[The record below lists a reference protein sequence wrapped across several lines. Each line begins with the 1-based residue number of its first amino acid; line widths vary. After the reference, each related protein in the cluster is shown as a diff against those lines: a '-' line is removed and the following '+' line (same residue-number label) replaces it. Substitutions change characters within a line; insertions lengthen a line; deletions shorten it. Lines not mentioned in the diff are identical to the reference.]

1 VSGAADPFRSGAA
14 REVPKGRLA
23 SFEDAPAPTF
33 ALPPRPGQ
41 ARKGAPGSTERD
53 VEEAPAARKDTGSVD
68 AGSLD
73 AGSTDVNSA
82 DGGSV
87 VEESGHDGPD
97 TSTTPVPVPS
107 AGTGEAAGP
116 VRASNVHIPAE
127 LLDAFNA
134 AKASQKLSNGELII
148 TAIEATYEELQR
160 QLRPPSATGGSLFA
174 PRVSRPPR
182 LPAKGPVTPVNYRLR
197 PDDYATLDR
206 LVRDLGASSRSHLI
220 SEALRT
226 YLSRTT

>member
-1 VSGAADPFRSGAA
+1 MSGAAEPFRSGAA

-23 SFEDAPAPTF
+23 SFEDEPAPTF

-41 ARKGAPGSTERD
+41 ARPAATVAAETAA
-53 VEEAPAARKDTGSVD
+53 EEAP
-68 AGSLD
+68 
-73 AGSTDVNSA
+73 
-82 DGGSV
+82 
-87 VEESGHDGPD
+87 P
-97 TSTTPVPVPS
+97 
-107 AGTGEAAGP
+107 AGTGVDATDETPGHLDETGATTTDPGLPGGAVEVGGP

-127 LLDAFNA
+127 LLDAFNT
-134 AKASQKLSNGELII
+134 AKASHKLSNGELII

-226 YLSRTT
+226 YLSRTA

>member
-1 VSGAADPFRSGAA
+1 MSGAAEPFRSGAA

-23 SFEDAPAPTF
+23 SFEDDPAPTF

-41 ARKGAPGSTERD
+41 ARSAVPHPAERK
-53 VEEAPAARKDTGSVD
+53 VEETPTAQEEVEVETGLINAGSADADTADEESEHDGSV
-68 AGSLD
+68 
-73 AGSTDVNSA
+73 T
-82 DGGSV
+82 
-87 VEESGHDGPD
+87 P
-97 TSTTPVPVPS
+97 TTPVPVPP
-107 AGTGEAAGP
+107 AGTGEVAGP
-116 VRASNVHIPAE
+116 VRASNVHIPAD

-134 AKASQKLSNGELII
+134 AKTTQKLSNGELII
-148 TAIEATYEELQR
+148 TAIEATYAELR
-160 QLRPPSATGGSLFA
+160 RHLSPPSATGGSLFA

-182 LPAKGPVTPVNYRLR
+182 LPTTGPVTPVNYRLR

>member
-1 VSGAADPFRSGAA
+1 MSGAAEPFRSGAA

-23 SFEDAPAPTF
+23 SFEDEPAPTF

-41 ARKGAPGSTERD
+41 ARPAPAATAEPLA
-53 VEEAPAARKDTGSVD
+53 EEAPATTGAE
-68 AGSLD
+68 AGVE
-73 AGSTDVNSA
+73 ATDVA
-82 DGGSV
+82 
-87 VEESGHDGPD
+87 SGHLDEIGAAVTGPALPDGA
-97 TSTTPVPVPS
+97 VEV
-107 AGTGEAAGP
+107 GGP

-127 LLDAFNA
+127 LLDAFNT
-134 AKASQKLSNGELII
+134 AKATEKLSNGELII

-182 LPAKGPVTPVNYRLR
+182 VPAKGPVTPVNYRLR

-220 SEALRT
+220 SEALRA
-226 YLSRTT
+226 YLSRTA

>member
-1 VSGAADPFRSGAA
+1 MSGAAEPFRSGAA

-23 SFEDAPAPTF
+23 SFEDEPAPTF

-41 ARKGAPGSTERD
+41 ARPAATAETAA
-53 VEEAPAARKDTGSVD
+53 EEAPPATQAAETGVD
-68 AGSLD
+68 ATDETPGHLD
-73 AGSTDVNSA
+73 ETGATTNDPGLP
-82 DGGSV
+82 GGA
-87 VEESGHDGPD
+87 VEVG
-97 TSTTPVPVPS
+97 
-107 AGTGEAAGP
+107 GP

-127 LLDAFNA
+127 LLDAFNT
-134 AKASQKLSNGELII
+134 AKASHKLSNGELII

-226 YLSRTT
+226 YLSRTA